1 MKPFTYKEYLKYQK
15 KTLNLSDIKEEY
27 IYITQ
32 KKKIK

>member
-27 IYITQ
+27 IYNP
-32 KKKIK
+32 KEENK